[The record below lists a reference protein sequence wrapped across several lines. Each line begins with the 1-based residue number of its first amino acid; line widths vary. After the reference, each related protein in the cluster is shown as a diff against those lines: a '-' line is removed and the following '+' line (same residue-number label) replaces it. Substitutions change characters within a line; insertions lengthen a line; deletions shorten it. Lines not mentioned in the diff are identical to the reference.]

1 MRKGEG
7 GSGSGRCQRRRVR
20 RQVHDKCFWPRIMV
34 TDLSLPCCLTQT
46 RAYVQFRRLIQMGI
60 IMYVVLYALM
70 LQKGY
75 QGSAPSRLKVA
86 FSLQPILGT
95 FHWLSTVSLAAA

>member
-1 MRKGEG
+1 
-7 GSGSGRCQRRRVR
+7 
-20 RQVHDKCFWPRIMV
+20 MV

-46 RAYVQFRRLIQMGI
+46 CAYVQFRRLIQMGI

-75 QGSAPSRLKVA
+75 QESALVSRIKVA
-86 FSLQPILGT
+86 FSL
-95 FHWLSTVSLAAA
+95 